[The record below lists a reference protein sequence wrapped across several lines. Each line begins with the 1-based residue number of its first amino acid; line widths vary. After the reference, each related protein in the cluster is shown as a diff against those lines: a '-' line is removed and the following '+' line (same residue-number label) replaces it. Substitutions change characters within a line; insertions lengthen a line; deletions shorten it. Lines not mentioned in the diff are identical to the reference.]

1 MNKLL
6 ILLFCCLSTITI
18 YSQDSNQTAP
28 LLVRFQEGV
37 DGKAFFRQFQK
48 ASKNNAGLQIERR
61 VSKLLNIYKLKEE
74 PASASNNIIEGLKKS
89 KGVLSVGYDEPATYR
104 NTTPNDDLYKDQW
117 NLEKINLPE
126 VWAETKGGTT
136 ANGDDIVV
144 AILEMGVTLDHPDI
158 ADNIWT
164 NTGETPDD
172 GIDNDGNGYID
183 DFFGLNLNDLTDNH
197 PLKNH
202 GTEVA
207 GVIGAHTD
215 NGIGMAGVNWD
226 IKMLFLSEV
235 DFTSDVI
242 EAYEYL
248 YNLRKKYNETNGRE
262 GALIVAN
269 NNSFG
274 WNSRPE
280 DLQFGIELCE
290 MYNFMGSVGILSV
303 GAGPNED
310 TDVEVVGDVPT
321 NCTSRYF
328 IGVTSTDRTDNK
340 RGGYG
345 ATSIDIGAPG
355 EDIPATS
362 EADDYCMCSGTS
374 FAAPHVAGAIGLMYS
389 VQCSQLANDA
399 INNSSGTARFMRDI
413 LLAGVDPISSL
424 EDITVTGGRLN
435 VLQAINN
442 LQVYCGSNESNR
454 LAISNVYPSP
464 VESEITIK
472 YETPD
477 YEPYIFSINNA
488 LGQVVRTRVITPPR
502 FTEPI
507 ETEDVSGLPAGVYF
521 VSFQREDK
529 VVAKRFIVR

>member
-6 ILLFCCLSTITI
+6 ILLFCFLSTIT
-18 YSQDSNQTAP
+18 YSQNTDQSAP

-37 DGKAFFRQFQK
+37 NGKAFIQQFQT
-48 ASKNNAGLQIERR
+48 SSRSGTDLQIERR
-61 VSKLLNIYKLKEE
+61 VSKLLNIYKLKSTTSLANKNALE
-74 PASASNNIIEGLKKS
+74 SLKKRRE
-89 KGVLSVGYDEPATYR
+89 VLSIGYDEPATYR
-104 NTTPNDDLYKDQW
+104 NITPNDNLYEDQW

-126 VWAETKGGTT
+126 VWSETRGGST
-136 ANGDDIVV
+136 AKGDDIVV
-144 AILEMGVTLDHPDI
+144 AILEMGITLDHPDI

-164 NTGETPDD
+164 NAGEIPDD

-183 DFFGLNLNDLTDNH
+183 DFLGLNLNDLTDNH
-197 PLKNH
+197 PLRNH

-207 GVIGAHTD
+207 GVIGARTD
-215 NGIGMAGVNWD
+215 NNIGMAGVNWNV
-226 IKMLFLSEV
+226 KMLFLSEV

-274 WNSRPE
+274 WNTRPE
-280 DLQFGIELCE
+280 NLQFGVELCE

-310 TDVEVVGDVPT
+310 VDVEIVGDVPT
-321 NCTSRYF
+321 NCTSRFF
-328 IGVTSTDRTDNK
+328 IGVTSTDRDDNK
-340 RGGYG
+340 RGGFG

-362 EADDYCMCSGTS
+362 EADDYCRCSGTS

-389 VQCSQLANDA
+389 VQCLQLADDA
-399 INNSSGTARFMRDI
+399 INNASGTARFMRDI
-413 LLAGVDPISSL
+413 LLAGVDPASSL
-424 EDITVTGGRLN
+424 EGITVTGGRLN

-442 LQVYCGSNESNR
+442 LQVYCGTNQSNR
-454 LAISNVYPSP
+454 LAIGNVYPSP
-464 VESEITIK
+464 VDTELSVE
-472 YETPD
+472 YVTPD
-477 YEPYIFSINNA
+477 FEPYIFSISNA
-488 LGQVVRTRVITPPR
+488 LGQVVSTRVITPPR
-502 FTEPI
+502 FSEPV
-507 ETEDVSGLPAGVYF
+507 ETENVSGLSAGVYF

-529 VVAKRFIVR
+529 IVAKRFIVR

>member
-6 ILLFCCLSTITI
+6 ILLFCCISTIT
-18 YSQDSNQTAP
+18 YSQGINQSTS

-37 DGKAFFRQFQK
+37 DGKAFIQKFQ
-48 ASKNNAGLQIERR
+48 STSRSNTGLQIERR
-61 VSKLLNIYKLKEE
+61 VSKLLNIYKLKDT
-74 PASASNNIIEGLKKS
+74 PSLANNNILNKLKKRRE
-89 KGVLSVGYDEPATYR
+89 VLSVGYDERATYR
-104 NTTPNDDLYKDQW
+104 NTVPNDNLYKDQW

-126 VWAETKGGTT
+126 VWSETKGGLA
-136 ANGDDIVV
+136 ANGDEIVV
-144 AILEMGVTLDHPDI
+144 AVLEMGVTLDHPDI

-164 NTGETPDD
+164 NAGETPDD
-172 GIDNDGNGYID
+172 GIDNDNNGYID

-207 GVIGAHTD
+207 GVIGARTD

-248 YNLRKKYNETNGRE
+248 YNLRKKYNETNGQE

-310 TDVEVVGDVPT
+310 TDVEEVGDVPT

-328 IGVTSTDRTDNK
+328 IGVTSTDRNDNK
-340 RGGYG
+340 KGGYG
-345 ATSIDIGAPG
+345 VTSIDIGAPG
-355 EDIPATS
+355 EEIPATS

-389 VQCSQLANDA
+389 VQCSQLADDA
-399 INNSSGTARFMRDI
+399 INNASGTARFMKDI
-413 LLAGVDPISSL
+413 LLAGADPVSSL

-442 LQVYCGSNESNR
+442 LQVYCGSNQSNR
-454 LAISNVYPSP
+454 LIISKVSPNP
-464 VESEITIK
+464 VESELK
-472 YETPD
+472 VEYETPD
-477 YEPYIFSINNA
+477 YEPYIFSISNA
-488 LGQVVRTRVITPPR
+488 LGQVVRTRTINPPR
-502 FTEPI
+502 FTQPI
-507 ETEDVSGLPAGVYF
+507 EIEDVSGLPAGVYF
-521 VSFQREDK
+521 VSFQREERI
-529 VVAKRFIVR
+529 VAKRFIVR

>member
-6 ILLFCCLSTITI
+6 IILFCCLSTITS
-18 YSQDSNQTAP
+18 YSQDNNQSAP

-37 DGKAFFRQFQK
+37 DGKAFIQKFQT
-48 ASKNNAGLQIERR
+48 ASRNKTNLQIERR
-61 VSKLLNIYKLKEE
+61 VSKLLNIYKLKDT
-74 PASASNNIIEGLKKS
+74 PTLVSDNIIEDLKKRRE
-89 KGVLSVGYDEPATYR
+89 VLSVGYDEPATYR
-104 NTTPNDDLYKDQW
+104 NTTPNDNLYKDQW

-126 VWAETKGGTT
+126 VWGETKGGTT
-136 ANGDDIVV
+136 ANGDEIVV

-158 ADNIWT
+158 AENIWT
-164 NTGETPDD
+164 NPGETPDD
-172 GIDNDGNGYID
+172 GIDNDENGYTD
-183 DFFGLNLNDLTDNH
+183 DFLGLNLNDLTDNH
-197 PLKNH
+197 PIKNH

-207 GVIGAHTD
+207 GVIGARTD
-215 NGIGMAGVNWD
+215 NEIGMAGVNWD

-280 DLQFGIELCE
+280 DLQFGVELCE

-303 GAGPNED
+303 GAGPNENV
-310 TDVEVVGDVPT
+310 DVEEVGDVPT

-340 RGGYG
+340 KGGFG
-345 ATSIDIGAPG
+345 LTSIDIGAPG
-355 EDIPATS
+355 EEIPATS

-389 VQCSQLANDA
+389 VQCSQLANDV
-399 INNSSGTARFMRDI
+399 INNASGTARFMRDI

-424 EDITVTGGRLN
+424 EDITVSGGRLN
-435 VLQAINN
+435 VLQAISN
-442 LQVYCGSNESNR
+442 LQVYCGSSPSNR
-454 LAISNVYPSP
+454 LRIGNVYPSP
-464 VESEITIK
+464 VESEITIE
-472 YETPD
+472 YETPNYD
-477 YEPYIFSINNA
+477 PYTFNISNA
-488 LGQVVRTRVITPPR
+488 LGQVVRSRVVNPSR
-502 FTEPI
+502 FANSVEV
-507 ETEDVSGLPAGVYF
+507 ENVVGLPAGVYF
-521 VSFQREDK
+521 ASFQQGDK